1 MAVKKAAKKAEE
13 VKEAS
18 KPKPKGKPSQ
28 EMEEDFKEE
37 EKTLYCSICSK
48 SFKNGQALGG
58 HMSKRHLGESEAY
71 QKKV

>member
-1 MAVKKAAKKAEE
+1 
-13 VKEAS
+13 
-18 KPKPKGKPSQ
+18 
-28 EMEEDFKEE
+28 MEEDFKEE